1 MHLVGSSLYNLIFN
15 FIELKTEVILL
26 LTAKISVRRVVEV
39 ILT

>member
-15 FIELKTEVILL
+15 FIGLKIEVILL